1 MQNHELKA
9 ILQGRVNDLLATQNM
24 RISTNLETA
33 INDLVDH
40 VEDFVLL
47 CKGEFPQNHAEKI
60 LKAISN
66 SFEEVY
72 LRSID

>member
-1 MQNHELKA
+1 MGNHELKA
-9 ILQGRVNDLLATQNM
+9 ILQGRVNDLLATQNT

-33 INDLVDH
+33 INDLVDN

-47 CKGEFPQNHAEKI
+47 CKGELPQNLAEII
-60 LKAISN
+60 LKEISS